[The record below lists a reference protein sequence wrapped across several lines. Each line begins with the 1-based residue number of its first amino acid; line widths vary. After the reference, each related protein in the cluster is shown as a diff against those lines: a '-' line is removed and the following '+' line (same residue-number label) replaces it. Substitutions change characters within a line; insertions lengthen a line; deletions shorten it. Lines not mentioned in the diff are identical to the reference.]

1 MEASGAEVDACGA
14 FSVEKGET
22 GRRHGW
28 NFYRAFHV
36 PTLRLSGCRDLLLNV
51 NKARG

>member
-14 FSVEKGET
+14 FSVEEGET

-28 NFYRAFHV
+28 NF
-36 PTLRLSGCRDLLLNV
+36 
-51 NKARG
+51 